1 MRFSPLLIA
10 LVLSTA
16 PGAFAVSVGG
26 KLYVKTKD
34 TPLLKDPKASS
45 AKVSTLQP
53 GTEVTWKGASAKD
66 KQFQE
71 VEAAGKK
78 GFVSTTN
85 LTPQQPQQELDGASG
100 KPMSVQ
106 AFAASGAA
114 TTKGPFG
121 SPRAQTGG
129 SPATQE
135 AAAELIYVEELNK
148 AKATPQ
154 ALEAKNKALR

>member
-1 MRFSPLLIA
+1 MRSSLLLLT

-16 PGAFAVSVGG
+16 QSALAIAVGG
-26 KLYVKTKD
+26 KLYVKSKD

-45 AKVSTLQP
+45 AKLTTLQP

-71 VEAAGKK
+71 VEANGKK
-78 GFVSTTN
+78 GFVLTSN
-85 LTPQQPQQELDGASG
+85 LSPQQPQQEFDGSVG
-100 KPMSVQ
+100 KPMSAQ
-106 AFAASGAA
+106 AFANSGAA
-114 TTKGPFG
+114 TKDGPPRTQYQG
-121 SPRAQTGG
+121 SSA
-129 SPATQE
+129 AQE

-154 ALEAKNKALR
+154 ALEAKNKALH

>member
-1 MRFSPLLIA
+1 MRSSLLLLA
-10 LVLSTA
+10 FVVSTA
-16 PGAFAVSVGG
+16 QPALAIAVGG
-26 KLYVKTKD
+26 KLYVKSKD

-66 KQFQE
+66 KHFQE

-78 GFVSTTN
+78 GFVLTSN
-85 LTPQQPQQELDGASG
+85 LTPHQPQQEIDGSSG
-100 KPMSVQ
+100 KPMSGQ
-106 AFAASGAA
+106 SFASSGAS
-114 TTKGPFG
+114 TKGPFG
-121 SPRAQTGG
+121 PSHAQSGG

-135 AAAELIYVEELNK
+135 TAAELIYVEELNK

-154 ALEAKNKALR
+154 ALEAQNKALH

>member
-10 LVLSTA
+10 LVLSAA
-16 PGAFAVSVGG
+16 PSALAVSVGG

-34 TPLLKDPKASS
+34 TPLLKDPKSSS

-78 GFVSTTN
+78 GFVSTSN
-85 LTPQQPQQELDGASG
+85 LTPHQPQQEIDGSRG
-100 KPMSVQ
+100 KPMSGQ

-114 TTKGPFG
+114 TKGPFG
-121 SPRAQTGG
+121 PSHAQYQG
-129 SPATQE
+129 SAATQE

>member
-1 MRFSPLLIA
+1 MRSSLLLLA

-16 PGAFAVSVGG
+16 QGALAIPVGG

-78 GFVSTTN
+78 GFVSTSN
-85 LTPQQPQQELDGASG
+85 LTPQQPQQEIDGSSG

-114 TTKGPFG
+114 TKGPFG
-121 SPRAQTGG
+121 PPRAQTGG

-154 ALEAKNKALR
+154 ALEARNKALH